1 MHGQGGSLL
10 FEENP
15 ATTTDYLYLLDK
27 PFGKV
32 EDGEVYYYA
41 TDHLGTVTAITDAA
55 GQAVWKDDATPFGEN
70 TGIIGTRQDALR
82 FTGKSYDDGT
92 TGRFITEDP
101 AKDGLSWYVYAGN
114 NPVGWIDPSGLEDVP
129 FNTVSGPLPL
139 IDEVETGDQW
149 YNTVF
154 DTVAAGAA
162 GIYNW
167 GASAANMAINGLGG
181 TAEKAQE
188 FYEAA
193 DDATGGELSYLLEP
207 AMLYLGTAE
216 GMAAMAAFEEYLAA
230 KTALNAGK
238 AATDQ
243 SVGLHNRLAG
253 SFDEILSGLD
263 EASFKTS
270 EHSSVF
276 WTGYREGN
284 QVRAMTWA
292 QANGKMTIEMT
303 PGGKALNALDLYSTN
318 SSVTRIQADTIW
330 NRASEM
336 FANNASGTVNVFT
349 EGALAKP
356 SVFFSIELPLLR
368 SNPKVGELLFR

>member
-1 MHGQGGSLL
+1 M
-10 FEENP
+10 
-15 ATTTDYLYLLDK
+15 
-27 PFGKV
+27 
-32 EDGEVYYYA
+32 
-41 TDHLGTVTAITDAA
+41 
-55 GQAVWKDDATPFGEN
+55 
-70 TGIIGTRQDALR
+70 
-82 FTGKSYDDGT
+82 
-92 TGRFITEDP
+92 
-101 AKDGLSWYVYAGN
+101 SWYVYAGN

-238 AATDQ
+238 AAAKAVSKTAVMGENSGTTVTALSPNIEVQ
-243 SVGLHNRLAG
+243 FIQEARGGSIKPRGFVTTFNLEGLSPTEINYITAADFPAGTNLELVKARVPLSSLEKPMTGNRLFRFNVN
-253 SFDEILSGLD
+253 SLI
-263 EASFKTS
+263 
-270 EHSSVF
+270 
-276 WTGYREGN
+276 EG
-284 QVRAMTWA
+284 RTL
-292 QANGKMTIEMT
+292 NGINEFYAPIIPKQ
-303 PGGKALNALDLYSTN
+303 NVYQ
-318 SSVTRIQADTIW
+318 R
-330 NRASEM
+330 
-336 FANNASGTVNVFT
+336 TV
-349 EGALAKP
+349 L
-356 SVFFSIELPLLR
+356 
-368 SNPKVGELLFR
+368 GEVLQNIP